1 MGAPKI
7 GELFNPYGII
17 QVTDW
22 HDIPDI
28 IDKLDI
34 DTEYSRRL
42 DAINDNYK
50 RIKPYQTP
58 WKTRFFND
66 YGDLL
71 EDLQNE

>member
-1 MGAPKI
+1 M
-7 GELFNPYGII
+7 
-17 QVTDW
+17 TW

-28 IDKLDI
+28 ISNLDT
-34 DTEYSRRL
+34 DTEYIRRL

-50 RIKPYQTP
+50 RIQPYQTP

-66 YGDLL
+66 YGALL